1 MDRLQAMS
9 AFVRVVETGSFSS
22 AARLL
27 NLGQPSVSKIIAQ
40 LEDRLQVTLLSRT
53 TRGLSATEAGLR
65 FFERAKTVIQEADE
79 AELDARGAGAGLTG
93 CLRISAT
100 TTFARLFIVPL
111 LPQFLE
117 QHPDLTIDVILDDRV
132 IDLVEEG
139 VDLSLR
145 ISGRLPDS
153 SSIARKIAKGSFHVL
168 GTPRYF
174 ERAGVPKKP
183 SDLASHEAVIYSQLP
198 TGWSFMRDGAS
209 TSVTLTG
216 RVRVSAA
223 EGVRTAV
230 LADMGLTIGSYWMF
244 APELESGAAITVLPE
259 WTLPP
264 VDVWAIFPPGRIPT
278 AKARRF
284 ASFAEEALNSG
295 LDRLS

>member
-111 LPQFLE
+111 LPKFLE

-145 ISGRLPDS
+145 ISGGLPDS

-198 TGWSFMRDGAS
+198 VGWSFMRDGAA

-278 AKARRF
+278 AKARHF
-284 ASFAEEALNSG
+284 ASFAEKAMNSSLN
-295 LDRLS
+295 RLS